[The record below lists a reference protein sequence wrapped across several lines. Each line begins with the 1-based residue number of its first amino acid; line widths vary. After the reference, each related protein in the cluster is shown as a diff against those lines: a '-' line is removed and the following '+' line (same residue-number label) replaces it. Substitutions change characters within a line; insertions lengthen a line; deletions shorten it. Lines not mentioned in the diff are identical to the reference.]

1 MATEWQTLLILT
13 SRFPN
18 KFEGIL
24 MIDRAFSFAVHRPF
38 EMCLDPAASRRV
50 WTAGGNRYNLGMSNS
65 RGDTLGIPS
74 GYVKIAIENDHRNSG
89 FSHKQWWFSI
99 VMWQFTRGY
108 YGCLSGYLLVM
119 FVPIRKKDAPLGGF
133 FCGSPRLSPF
143 FCSQCVAERW
153 RRFMTS
159 MANFL
164 WKWEI
169 DGNSPVNN
177 HGLKMLEVFHRCRW
191 IFGF

>member
-119 FVPIRKKDAPLGGF
+119 FVPIRKKML
-133 FCGSPRLSPF
+133 
-143 FCSQCVAERW
+143 
-153 RRFMTS
+153 
-159 MANFL
+159 
-164 WKWEI
+164 
-169 DGNSPVNN
+169 
-177 HGLKMLEVFHRCRW
+177 HLEVSSVALRGCRPSFVHNVW
-191 IFGF
+191 QNAGVVSWLQWRTFFESGK